1 MKDIRSVVDCM
12 VRRIRNIVAVLAIAL
27 ISLLGGG
34 RAMAQEYLYPF
45 QSVEHGSRKI
55 SMELGAGVGALYTG
69 IGRISS
75 SDVTLASH
83 LGFVGHFDMGVVI
96 GRYFAIESEI
106 IYQKVRFDATY
117 RGKFYDVRTST
128 VEMPVMFSLRLWDGI
143 LRLNGGVSLGILSS
157 GGYTEGYEALMFG
170 ATTPTWNLTAGVG
183 VYVAR
188 ALLVELRYTHA
199 MQDNVNQLG
208 GTINR
213 PGVDF
218 STRTHKVSLGATI
231 LF

>member
-34 RAMAQEYLYPF
+34 KAMAQEYLYPF

-106 IYQKVRFDATY
+106 VYQKVRFDATY
-117 RGKFYDVRTST
+117 RGHRKPHEKAKKAFGEDTYTNKSKMRKSITH
-128 VEMPVMFSLRLWDGI
+128 FS
-143 LRLNGGVSLGILSS
+143 
-157 GGYTEGYEALMFG
+157 
-170 ATTPTWNLTAGVG
+170 
-183 VYVAR
+183 
-188 ALLVELRYTHA
+188 
-199 MQDNVNQLG
+199 
-208 GTINR
+208 
-213 PGVDF
+213 
-218 STRTHKVSLGATI
+218 
-231 LF
+231 